1 LQQLLRDIYDPA
13 SPDYRH
19 YLIPEQFRDQFGA
32 SESDYATMMA
42 FAQSNHLDI
51 KATHPNR
58 LVLDVSGTVTEINQA
73 FHVTLR
79 VYNHPTEHRT
89 FFAPD
94 SDPMVEPGLSV
105 LHISG
110 LDNYSLPHPNYKSKP
125 LGQTPV
131 ATPLSGSGPSGTYA
145 GNDFRNAYVPGTTL
159 TGTGQSVGLLEFD
172 GYHPGD
178 ITAYETQIGLTG
190 GPQLVVVPVD
200 GGKPRQ
206 LTFHSANDTVLGWTP
221 DGKGILFSST
231 RATWTPSGA
240 PRFWTAC
247 VKSSCSPAR
256 RKAATT
262 ASAAPA
268 PCMSMARG

>member
-1 LQQLLRDIYDPA
+1 MWFRSESKAGGASGLSFLFLAGICFIFLRPNLSAQTVAVGSAKNPSGLRILEGHVPAALARLTPVGELPSTHRLDLAISLPVRNPDRLQQLLREIYDPA
-13 SPDYRH
+13 SPNYRH

-131 ATPLSGSGPSGTYA
+131 ATPLSGSGPSGT
-145 GNDFRNAYVPGTTL
+145 
-159 TGTGQSVGLLEFD
+159 
-172 GYHPGD
+172 
-178 ITAYETQIGLTG
+178 
-190 GPQLVVVPVD
+190 
-200 GGKPRQ
+200 
-206 LTFHSANDTVLGWTP
+206 
-221 DGKGILFSST
+221 
-231 RATWTPSGA
+231 
-240 PRFWTAC
+240 
-247 VKSSCSPAR
+247 
-256 RKAATT
+256 
-262 ASAAPA
+262 
-268 PCMSMARG
+268 